1 MNEKDVSYKSMS
13 MIQDNFARL
22 RHNDVWIPDLGGSF
36 TNLESSELDV
46 LLMGSYFER
55 IFQPEFW
62 PSKKFNLFCLSPQ
75 VRNILIDVYKFD
87 PHVVGCLS
95 RYDYFPKTK
104 ATEEFSLTKETH
116 FYYAGRISP
125 QKNIEF
131 LLFTIFHLQMLYS
144 PKITLSLFGSF
155 DSEYHKDILG
165 CPFMDYSKKI
175 KGLIEGLPWAGAV
188 PEIHTGL
195 NEYEWPEKIP
205 ARGIFITTSNLI
217 SEDFS
222 VTAAQLQYLGR
233 ALLLPKWGGF
243 YDVRGENVRHF
254 SVEAIA
260 HSHLGIKEISAK
272 AKEFVLSLIEEK
284 LENLATEKTEKSLFP
299 DTPIDRNYLEFI
311 RQKNI
316 DHWGECINLLV
327 ANNLPAFVAT
337 EQGRAILEECRRLMR
352 K

>member
-1 MNEKDVSYKSMS
+1 
-13 MIQDNFARL
+13 
-22 RHNDVWIPDLGGSF
+22 
-36 TNLESSELDV
+36 
-46 LLMGSYFER
+46 
-55 IFQPEFW
+55 
-62 PSKKFNLFCLSPQ
+62 
-75 VRNILIDVYKFD
+75 
-87 PHVVGCLS
+87 
-95 RYDYFPKTK
+95 
-104 ATEEFSLTKETH
+104 
-116 FYYAGRISP
+116 
-125 QKNIEF
+125 
-131 LLFTIFHLQMLYS
+131 MLYS
-144 PKITLSLFGSF
+144 PKITLSLFGNF

-205 ARGIFITTSNLI
+205 AEGIFITTSNLI

-260 HSHLGIKEISAK
+260 HSHLGIKEISVK
-272 AKEFVLSLIEEK
+272 AKEFALALIEEK

-327 ANNLPAFVAT
+327 ANKLPAFVAT